1 MKKAIIYTRGADRE
15 EQKKHCEEYAR
26 KRGYYVVASDM
37 DWEDIEK
44 TVIIGDVDAVIV
56 VDLARITRKYA
67 EYVSTKNIFKVF
79 GVRLVIA
86 PNFKGGKVR

>member
-1 MKKAIIYTRGADRE
+1 MKNAIIYTRGATAED
-15 EQKKHCEEYAR
+15 QKRHCEEFAR
-26 KRGYYVVASDM
+26 NNGYYVVASDM

-56 VDLARITRKYA
+56 ADLTRITRKYKQ
-67 EYVSTKNIFKVF
+67 YLSIKNVFDVF
-79 GVRLVIA
+79 GVEMVVA